1 MPHPVDMWHPW
12 CSQTPAGTS
21 YLWDT
26 VPGGHMALIM
36 PSCTDGQCH
45 QDASCWGQRSVKA
58 MPSHQQRHIA
68 LEEPVA
74 IITITAQWDVPSWG
88 QGSMVSMQSHLLH
101 PLQALHAA
109 LWCQGD
115 TGQSCVPLS
124 LQLTFGRSRRSAW
137 GRTHGTLSVTPRMLA
152 SSTSLCASSSSMGW
166 TSGCGHSAWL
176 VSGLPPHPFHP
187 SLASHLPH
195 PSPTSSSSSSFL

>member
-1 MPHPVDMWHPW
+1 M
-12 CSQTPAGTS
+12 
-21 YLWDT
+21 
-26 VPGGHMALIM
+26 
-36 PSCTDGQCH
+36 
-45 QDASCWGQRSVKA
+45 
-58 MPSHQQRHIA
+58 
-68 LEEPVA
+68 A

-101 PLQALHAA
+101 PLQALHVA

-176 VSGLPPHPFHP
+176 VSGLPPHPSIHP
-187 SLASHLPH
+187 YHPISPILHQPPLLPLAFCEEDINLWITGLNWLVADTQKAQTP
-195 PSPTSSSSSSFL
+195 LQIER